1 MGKRQITLA
10 DLAKELNI
18 STATV
23 SRALKDYP
31 DISDETK
38 LRVLALAKEKNY
50 RPNTMAAGL
59 RNQESKIIGVMIPE
73 IVNHF
78 FSSVIKGIMHVCY
91 DADYRVMLC
100 QSSESY
106 EKEVA
111 DANALFSSRVDG
123 LLVSLAHETQRFDHF
138 QDFHDAGIPVVQFDK
153 ISEEIP
159 DTSKVVVDDY
169 LGAFHAV
176 EHLIL
181 TGHKRIAHLSGPLI
195 AYTSLNRFNGY
206 QAALQHY
213 GIPFDE
219 SLVLGCKDITLEE
232 GQAFC
237 KKLMGLPQ
245 PPDAIF
251 CITDAVAIGA
261 MVGAKQAGYRV
272 PEDLAVV
279 GFSDWQ
285 ISAIVEPSLT
295 TVSQPSFEMGK
306 LAAQILI
313 QEIHDL
319 KEGRPVNHETHILKT
334 HLKIRHS
341 SVPQAANVPML

>member
-1 MGKRQITLA
+1 MSKRQITLA
-10 DLAKELNI
+10 DLAKELHI

-38 LRVLALAKEKNY
+38 RRVLALAREKNY

-59 RNQESKIIGVMIPE
+59 RNQESKIIGVIIPE

-78 FSSVIKGIMHVCY
+78 FSSVIKGIMQVCY

-123 LLVSLAHETQRFDHF
+123 LLISLGHETTQFDHF

-153 ISEEIP
+153 VSDEIAN
-159 DTSKVVVDDY
+159 TSKVVVDDY

-176 EHLIL
+176 EHLIQ
-181 TGHKRIAHLSGPLI
+181 TGKKRIAHLRGPLV
-195 AYTSLNRFNGY
+195 ASTSRNRMHGY
-206 QAALQHY
+206 RDALMHY
-213 GIPFDE
+213 GLPVDE
-219 SLVLGCKDITLEE
+219 SLILGCQHITLEE
-232 GQAFC
+232 GQELC
-237 KKLMGLPQ
+237 GQLLEIPNR
-245 PPDAIF
+245 PDAIF

-261 MVGAKQAGYRV
+261 MVSAKQAGLRV
-272 PEDLAVV
+272 PEDMAFA

-295 TVSQPSFEMGK
+295 SVSQPSFEMGK
-306 LAAQILI
+306 KAAQILI
-313 QEIHDL
+313 EEIRAI
-319 KEGRPVNHETHILKT
+319 KEDRPVAHETYVLKT
-334 HLKIRHS
+334 ALKIRNS
-341 SVPQAANVPML
+341 SIPKIENVIL